1 MSVKSIYTKFYL
13 SLTLVFLFL
22 FLSSIFASHA
32 YAQSGCPLKPQGT
45 QDATGHCVKVN
56 PSDVGSPLLSS
67 GVCCSTP
74 GGCPDCAGVACTVS
88 QSGADS
94 CRSYG
99 NYVCSAPG
107 SGGTGTCSWCDDPF
121 VCRLKI
127 QNSQTAWKRMWND
140 QTSRQWQYNA
150 YLQGSDFTKTGAEGI
165 AAMNGNGVI
174 NSLAASGYKD
184 PWIIA
189 QAKAQGITLDPGAV
203 NYLASGIGSMMGQ
216 KPAQTATYIADLGKQ
231 AGIYNPV
238 YADDGTGFTALQP
251 ILKIWKAFR
260 NMAYLMFVFVFVIIG
275 FMIMF
280 RSKINQQTVISIQ
293 LALPQIITTLLL
305 ITFSYAIAA
314 FMIDLIYFL
323 IYLIVAVFQTF
334 GILEAGSQ
342 PPARDILL
350 NKSLLGIAFEN
361 LITPGDTIGQ
371 ASRAVG
377 TFMEG
382 AINADIID
390 EIVGGISSA
399 LAYLIFV
406 VAVLIAVFK
415 LFFQLLISY
424 IGLIVSTIFAPIILM
439 FNAMPG
445 SQSFSKWLKGIFA
458 NALVFPVAALLLLL
472 SAVLTG
478 EFDFGVASD
487 VGFNGSQGKYSQ
499 IALPLIGGG
508 MDTNA
513 IKAFIG
519 IGLLMMMPKVI
530 ELVQKALGVEGGIGG
545 MMGAIMEPI
554 QAGYGK
560 TVGAGVNAGVGEAKY
575 QASRRL
581 ADWSN
586 NAGNNKGL
594 STGGARGWL
603 GRQYVRRRQHQVGFD
618 VKDKDVD

>member
-22 FLSSIFASHA
+22 FLSSIFASHVN
-32 YAQSGCPLKPQGT
+32 AQSGCPLKPQGT
-45 QDATGHCVKVN
+45 HDATGNCVKVN

-74 GGCPDCAGVACTVS
+74 GGCPDCEGVACTVS
-88 QSGADS
+88 KTGVDS
-94 CRSYG
+94 CRSNG

-107 SGGTGTCSWCDDPF
+107 TGGTGTCSWCDDPF
-121 VCRLKI
+121 ICRLKI
-127 QNSQTAWKRMWND
+127 QNSQAAWKAQWND
-140 QTSRQWQYNA
+140 QTPQQWQYTA
-150 YLQGSDFTKTGAEGI
+150 YVQGKNPNTAGGEATSAFL
-165 AAMNGNGVI
+165 GNGML
-174 NSLAASGYKD
+174 NMLAASGYKD
-184 PWIIA
+184 PWVVA
-189 QAKAQGITLDPGAV
+189 QAQANGINLEPGAI
-203 NYLASGIGSMMGQ
+203 NYLASGIGSMMDQ

-231 AGIYNPV
+231 SSIYNPV

-251 ILKIWKAFR
+251 ILAIWKAFR

-323 IYLIVAVFQTF
+323 IYLVIAIFQTF
-334 GILEAGSQ
+334 GVLNPGPDPA
-342 PPARDILL
+342 ARDILL
-350 NKSLLGIAFEN
+350 NKSLFGIAFEN

-382 AINADIID
+382 AINADIVD
-390 EIVGGISSA
+390 RIVGGISSA

-478 EFDFGVASD
+478 EFDFGVAPD
-487 VGFNGSQGKYSQ
+487 VGFNGNQEKYSQ

-545 MMGAIMEPI
+545 MMGAVMDPI
-554 QAGYGK
+554 QAGTKTYSGLWNAGKGMYQGERSYEQQARAFGAKPGSAQADPYGGK
-560 TVGAGVNAGVGEAKY
+560 TGSA
-575 QASRRL
+575 RWR
-581 ADWSN
+581 
-586 NAGNNKGL
+586 
-594 STGGARGWL
+594 ARGKEFAKRVT
-603 GRQYVRRRQHQVGFD
+603 GI
-618 VKDKDVD
+618 

>member
-1 MSVKSIYTKFYL
+1 MPKKTIFTKFL
-13 SLTLVFLFL
+13 LLFFSLITLLVSSFLYNPQQ
-22 FLSSIFASHA
+22 AE
-32 YAQSGCPLKPQGT
+32 AQSACPTKPKG
-45 QDATGHCVKVN
+45 A
-56 PSDVGSPLLSS
+56 LLSS
-67 GVCCSTP
+67 DLRCDQDA
-74 GGCPDCAGVACTVS
+74 GCPDCAGVACTVS
-88 QSGADS
+88 QSGTDS
-94 CRSYG
+94 CAQYG
-99 NYVCSAPG
+99 NYICSSPNANG
-107 SGGTGTCSWCDDPF
+107 QGTCLFGDDPF
-121 VCRLKI
+121 VRNRMRE
-127 QNSQTAWKRMWND
+127 NSQANWKRLWND
-140 QTSRQWQYNA
+140 QTARQWQYTA
-150 YLQGSDFTKTGAEGI
+150 YVQGANFNQAGAEAI
-165 AAMNGNGVI
+165 AAMNGNGLI
-174 NSLAASGYKD
+174 NVLGASGYKD
-184 PWIIA
+184 PWVVA
-189 QAKAQGITLDPGAV
+189 QAKAQGITLEPGAV
-203 NYLASGIGSMMGQ
+203 NYLASGIGTMVGT
-216 KPAQTATYIADLGKQ
+216 KPAQTATYIADLGQQ

-238 YADDGTGFTALQP
+238 YAADGTGFSALQP

-293 LALPQIITTLLL
+293 LALPQIIITLLL

-323 IYLIVAVFQTF
+323 IYLIVAVFQAF
-334 GILEAGSQ
+334 GVLEAGTQ

-371 ASRAVG
+371 ASRAVA
-377 TFMEG
+377 TFVEG

-390 EIVGGISSA
+390 KIVGGISSA

-406 VAVLIAVFK
+406 IAVLIAVFK

-445 SQSFSKWLKGIFA
+445 SQSFTKWLKGVFA
-458 NALVFPVAALLLLL
+458 NALVFPVAALMLLL

-478 EFDFGVASD
+478 EFDFGVMPD

-545 MMGAIMEPI
+545 MMGAIMEPM
-554 QAGYGK
+554 QAGYGA
-560 TVGAGVNAGVGEAKY
+560 TVGKGAGLAKSGAKFGAFRAMDDRYGATSTHAAGTRG
-575 QASRRL
+575 ASIKKL
-581 ADWSN
+581 W
-586 NAGNNKGL
+586 KGYRDY
-594 STGGARGWL
+594 TGR
-603 GRQYVRRRQHQVGFD
+603 H
-618 VKDKDVD
+618 